1 MRKNKRTFNFSKKE
15 INRSIVTL
23 GFSGVI
29 GLFAFVYLL
38 WLVAVFI
45 VIIIV
50 VVLFI
55 NWLIK
60 YNIHKKI
67 NPIIDK
73 LDTCDTSEF
82 IDIASDIINSSFN
95 KGYVLHSDFISGIKK
110 IEFSFIQTDEII
122 TYDRI
127 ISIVSDIHSNHKG
140 IVTNSYL
147 DKNALSYCKRN
158 LIVVADRD
166 ALIDMMIFNYKHK

>member
-1 MRKNKRTFNFSKKE
+1 M
-15 INRSIVTL
+15 
-23 GFSGVI
+23 
-29 GLFAFVYLL
+29 
-38 WLVAVFI
+38 
-45 VIIIV
+45 
-50 VVLFI
+50 
-55 NWLIK
+55 
-60 YNIHKKI
+60 HKKI

-82 IDIASDIINSSFN
+82 IDSASDIINTSFN
-95 KGYVLHSDFISGIKK
+95 KGFVLHSDFISGIKT
-110 IEFSFIQTDEII
+110 IEFSFIQTDKII
-122 TYDRI
+122 TYDQI

-147 DKNALSYCKRN
+147 DKDALSYCKRN